1 MRFRQHLVH
10 IVLLLVVALAALP
23 LAAAAATPEQT
34 VVELVNAERAKAGLP
49 PLVHDARLSQIA
61 LIKAQDMYR
70 NHYFSHTSPTYGSPF
85 DMLKRFGVSYAYAG
99 ENIAKGYPDAKS
111 VMAGWM
117 GSPGHRQNI
126 LHPAYDN
133 IGVAHYNGIWVQLF
147 TGDATV
153 GGKGSASGVQ
163 KPAQPGGTPAVVPY
177 TVKPGD
183 TLYRIAQAYG
193 VPLWKLIAA
202 NPQIKNPNLIYVG
215 QTVYVPTR

>member
-34 VVELVNAERAKAGLP
+34 VVELV
-49 PLVHDARLSQIA
+49 
-61 LIKAQDMYR
+61 
-70 NHYFSHTSPTYGSPF
+70 
-85 DMLKRFGVSYAYAG
+85 
-99 ENIAKGYPDAKS
+99 
-111 VMAGWM
+111 
-117 GSPGHRQNI
+117 
-126 LHPAYDN
+126 
-133 IGVAHYNGIWVQLF
+133 
-147 TGDATV
+147 GDATV
-153 GGKGSASGVQ
+153 GGQGSASGVQ

-183 TLYRIAQAYG
+183 TLYRTAKAYG